1 MILASVIVVC
11 QMVVIRYVLEESSIW
26 QTEFVTYALIAA
38 TFVGAPYVLL
48 TRGHV
53 NVDLLPLYL
62 GHKGRMVLALIASLL
77 SLLFCLVITWTG
89 LELWV
94 EAWGNGW
101 TSDTIWAVRLW
112 IPYLAMPIGFGIMSL
127 QYAADILSL
136 LRGED
141 LPFGI
146 KPEEGL

>member
-1 MILASVIVVC
+1 
-11 QMVVIRYVLEESSIW
+11 
-26 QTEFVTYALIAA
+26 
-38 TFVGAPYVLL
+38 
-48 TRGHV
+48 
-53 NVDLLPLYL
+53 
-62 GHKGRMVLALIASLL
+62 MVLALIASLL